1 MRGAEWFEAGTER
14 ERVELQRKV
23 ARRVRLEPLD
33 EVDTVAGVDVSYRGE
48 EYRAAAVVL
57 DPETYEV
64 LDRRVVHGTTD
75 VPYEPGFLAFREG
88 PPALK
93 ALEELEFDLLFVHG
107 HGIAHPRRAGLA
119 SHLGVALDVPTI
131 GVARR
136 PLVGRSKEEPSEV
149 GDTAPLVHGGEVIG
163 YLVKTDAEARPVV
176 VSPGHRCT
184 HEDAVRWTLRLVRI
198 GKWPEPLRLADLL
211 SRTGTSRVEGESR
224 GAGVRR

>member
-1 MRGAEWFEAGTER
+1 MKSAEWFEASTEE
-14 ERVELQRKV
+14 ERVEIQRKV
-23 ARRVRLEPLD
+23 ARKVRLEPLD
-33 EVDTVAGVDVSYRGE
+33 DVDAVAGVDVSYRGE

-88 PPALK
+88 PPALE
-93 ALEELEFDLLFVHG
+93 ALEGLDFDLLFVHG
-107 HGIAHPRRAGLA
+107 HGVAHPRRAGLA

-136 PLVGRSKEEPSEV
+136 PLVGRSKEEPSRI
-149 GDTAPLVHGGEVIG
+149 GDTTPLVHRGEVVG
-163 YLVKTDAEARPVV
+163 YLVRTDAEARPVV
-176 VSPGHRCT
+176 VSPGHRCNL
-184 HEDAVRWTLRLVRI
+184 EDAVRWTLRLVRV

-211 SRTGTSRVEGESR
+211 SRRGASRVEGESR